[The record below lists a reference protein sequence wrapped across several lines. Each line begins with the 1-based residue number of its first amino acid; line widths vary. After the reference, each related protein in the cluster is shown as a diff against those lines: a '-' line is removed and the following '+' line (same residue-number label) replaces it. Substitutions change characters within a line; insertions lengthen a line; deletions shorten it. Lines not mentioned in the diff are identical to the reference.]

1 MGAFL
6 VDTHLWLWYQ
16 MGNTHRLKL
25 NHVPWLEQMQ
35 EERRLFLSAIS
46 IWEIA
51 NLVAKNKLQL
61 GQDISGW
68 VAEAFAEDGFQL
80 LGLSPDI
87 LIESTRLPG
96 KLHGDPGDRMLIAT
110 ARHHGLTLLTYD
122 DLILKYAKEGHLKAR
137 KL

>member
-1 MGAFL
+1 MGSFL
-6 VDTHLWLWYQ
+6 VDTHLWIWLQ
-16 MGNTHRLKL
+16 ENDQARIKAKHL
-25 NHVPWLEQMQ
+25 PWINATQK
-35 EERRLFLSAIS
+35 ERRLYISAIS
-46 IWEIA
+46 IWEIG

-61 GQDISGW
+61 EQDVSTW
-68 VAEAFAEDGFQL
+68 VAEAFTDDGFQL

-96 KLHGDPGDRMLIAT
+96 KPHGDPGDRMLIAT